1 MLILGGSLEN
11 LIFNGRFQE
20 KNNKQGGLPKKGAWT
35 VFRFNGGLVKN
46 NRWCFSGWVDTPM
59 HTMRQESWEVMI
71 FEGIFGFYIDRNFLS
86 NQQLLLFFFF
96 WSAYYANRYILEMSR
111 YINIV
116 CMGRFYVLTYIER
129 FFSTVCCFFSY
140 ISWLVNYKS

>member
-1 MLILGGSLEN
+1 MGGFRKKTINRGE
-11 LIFNGRFQE
+11 
-20 KNNKQGGLPKKGAWT
+20 GGLPKKGAWA
-35 VFRFNGGLVKN
+35 VCRFNWGLVKK

-96 WSAYYANRYILEMSR
+96 WSAYYANLYILEMSR